1 MIGYKF
7 QYKNDIIF
15 SMSEK
20 FDEVCITE
28 HKHNILNHMC
38 TLNNISIQ
46 INNLMF
52 SLNKIRLMRTVSTI
66 SCIKELRK
74 IRDQFETTSDK
85 FYELFD
91 NFKSLRDKTINAL
104 YEDELLD
111 NYYDEE
117 LIRSDVEKPVFC
129 DLDFIDYFNSYNH
142 IDEIID
148 WSNSLIYCINKAQK
162 NDKECGEECDEKC
175 GEECDEKCC
184 EKCGEKC
191 DEKSDEEKNR
201 LKAFAED
208 KDKLYMNLVDE
219 FYDLNKKLSSIN
231 RRYRNIVH
239 QLKRLQDEMPK

>member
-66 SCIKELRK
+66 SYIKELRK

-91 NFKSLRDKTINAL
+91 KFKSLRDKTINAL

-162 NDKECGEECDEKC
+162 NDDEKCGEKCDEKC
-175 GEECDEKCC
+175 GEECDE
-184 EKCGEKC
+184 E
-191 DEKSDEEKNR
+191 SDEEKNR

-219 FYDLNKKLSSIN
+219 LYDLNKKLSSIN

>member
-20 FDEVCITE
+20 FDEVCIAE
-28 HKHNILNHMC
+28 HKYNILNYMC

-52 SLNKIRLMRTVSTI
+52 SLNKIRLMRTASTI
-66 SCIKELRK
+66 SYIKELRK

-91 NFKSLRDKTINAL
+91 KFKSLRDKTINAL

-162 NDKECGEECDEKC
+162 NDDETSGGKCDETS
-175 GEECDEKCC
+175 D
-184 EKCGEKC
+184 EKC
-191 DEKSDEEKNR
+191 DEKCDEEKNR

>member
-28 HKHNILNHMC
+28 HKHNILNYMC

-66 SCIKELRK
+66 SYIKELRK

-91 NFKSLRDKTINAL
+91 KFKSLRDKTINAL

-162 NDKECGEECDEKC
+162 NDDETFGEKC
-175 GEECDEKCC
+175 GEE
-184 EKCGEKC
+184 
-191 DEKSDEEKNR
+191 SDEEKNR

-239 QLKRLQDEMPK
+239 QLKRLQDEIPK

>member
-20 FDEVCITE
+20 FDEVCSIE
-28 HKHNILNHMC
+28 HKHNILNYMC

-66 SCIKELRK
+66 SYIKELRK

-91 NFKSLRDKTINAL
+91 KFKSLRDKTINAL

-162 NDKECGEECDEKC
+162 NDEKC
-175 GEECDEKCC
+175 D

-191 DEKSDEEKNR
+191 DEKCDEECDEEKNR

>member
-28 HKHNILNHMC
+28 HKHNILNYMC

-66 SCIKELRK
+66 SYIKELRK

-175 GEECDEKCC
+175 GEECDEK
-184 EKCGEKC
+184 
-191 DEKSDEEKNR
+191 SDEEKNR